1 MVIRYDGRTNL
12 ECGAI
17 SSNLGIFNSLNGSAE
32 FSIGLSKVIA
42 TVWRPEEASGNKCRS
57 YLEVILKPRIGQPQE
72 SHKLIEYHILRLFEK
87 VIDFNSFSRC
97 VISIALQIV
106 SEDGPI
112 LPVCINAAVLALI
125 DSGIPMEFFPLAV
138 SIAESSHFY
147 GERGISHLMLDP
159 TQSEFEQCISC
170 STIVINTTEKNIFSC
185 ITNKGT
191 GVSHNELLDEIHPIS
206 LSIATSNSL
215 IKHLSE
221 ILLDNIKCKVVRPY
235 NNNLF

>member
-1 MVIRYDGRTNL
+1 MVIRYDGRSNL

-17 SSNLGIFNSLNGSAE
+17 LANVGIFNSLNGSAE

-42 TVWRPEEASGNKCRS
+42 TVWRPEEASSNKCKS
-57 YLEVILKPRIGQPQE
+57 YLEVILRPRIGQAQE
-72 SHKLIEYHILRLFEK
+72 SYKLVEYHILKLFEK
-87 VIDFNSFSRC
+87 VIDFKSFARC

-138 SIAESSHFY
+138 SIAESCHFY
-147 GERGISHLMLDP
+147 GEKGTSHLMLDP

-191 GVSHNELLDEIHPIS
+191 GISQNELIDEIHPII

-221 ILLDNIKCKVVRPY
+221 TLLENIKSKVVKPY

>member
-1 MVIRYDGRTNL
+1 MVVRYDGRTNL

-17 SSNLGIFNSLNGSAE
+17 SANVGIFNSLNGSAE
-32 FSIGLSKVIA
+32 FSIGLSKVVA
-42 TVWRPEEASGNKCRS
+42 TVWRPEEASSNKCKS
-57 YLEVILKPRIGQPQE
+57 YLEVILRPRIGQAQE
-72 SHKLIEYHILRLFEK
+72 SHKLMEYHILRLFEK
-87 VIDFNSFSRC
+87 VINFEPFTRC

-112 LPVCINAAVLALI
+112 LPVCINAAALALI
-125 DSGIPMEFFPLAV
+125 DSGIPMEFFPLAI

-147 GERGISHLMLDP
+147 GEGDTSHLMLDP
-159 TQSEFEQCISC
+159 TQSEFLNCTNC
-170 STIVINTTEKNIFSC
+170 STIVVNTTDQNIFSC

-191 GVSHNELLDEIHPIS
+191 GVSQNDLLDEIHPII

-215 IKHLSE
+215 IKYLSDT
-221 ILLDNIKCKVVRPY
+221 LLEHVKNKVVRPY